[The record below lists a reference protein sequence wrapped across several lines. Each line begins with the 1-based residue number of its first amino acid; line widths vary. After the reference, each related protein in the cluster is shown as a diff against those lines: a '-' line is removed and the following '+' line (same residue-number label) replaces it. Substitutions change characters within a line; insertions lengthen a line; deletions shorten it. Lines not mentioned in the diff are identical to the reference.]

1 MEDRVCDGGGLSGDK
16 ERTEVVL
23 LRGEPS
29 VRCEVCECECEC
41 ECECDLDSVI
51 DSVTVFRLQV
61 MVSGDESI
69 FEHQQMANIARD
81 THTPDS
87 VIPSSKPRKS
97 WIW

>member
-1 MEDRVCDGGGLSGDK
+1 MEDCVCDGGGLSGDK

-29 VRCEVCECECEC
+29 VRCEVCECEC
-41 ECECDLDSVI
+41 DLDSVI

-61 MVSGDESI
+61 MVSGNESI

-81 THTPDS
+81 IYIPDS